1 MLSDHCRD
9 FTREQLYALVWET
22 PISRLAKSF
31 GLSNVGLRK
40 ICERHNIPTTPLGYW
55 AKLAHGKKVRRP
67 ALVAEED
74 GRSVSIRIYG
84 RGWAVVT
91 PEVEKDQVAAIT
103 ASQLHPSIVVADN
116 RPPRLHAITAATARA
131 LRAAKMDRE
140 GFMKASP
147 NDGVCLTVSD
157 SSLDRALRIIDA
169 FARAAELRGHGFEEH
184 AGGMRIVV
192 EKVHFEWRMHEIKDK
207 EEHEPTAS
215 ELTAQT
221 KLEAQ
226 QARWG
231 QAYSRPPKAYRTWD
245 YSPSGHLSIAFK
257 DKTLPSWRHEALIG
271 LWRDRKVGRLED
283 YLDDAMNKLA
293 AAAVATRHR
302 LAEVAEKRRLEDEER
317 ETRRQLEARRDRQR
331 KRRDFLINMADE
343 YARYRR
349 LKEFAVHLKQEIG
362 IARDQPTDRLFEE
375 LGLLL
380 RTMETEFLR
389 EAIENAVTRL
399 GLFAGDDLRELPGAV
414 DAD

>member
-40 ICERHNIPTTPLGYW
+40 ICERHNIPTPPLGYW

-116 RPPRLHAITAATARA
+116 RPLRLHAITAATAQ

-157 SSLDRALRIIDA
+157 SSLDRALRSLTPS
-169 FARAAELRGHGFEEH
+169 RAQPNC
-184 AGGMRIVV
+184 GGMDLRN
-192 EKVHFEWRMHEIKDK
+192 M
-207 EEHEPTAS
+207 
-215 ELTAQT
+215 
-221 KLEAQ
+221 
-226 QARWG
+226 QAEY
-231 QAYSRPPKAYRTWD
+231 A
-245 YSPSGHLSIAFK
+245 LSSIRSLSNGVCMK
-257 DKTLPSWRHEALIG
+257 S
-271 LWRDRKVGRLED
+271 
-283 YLDDAMNKLA
+283 M
-293 AAAVATRHR
+293 
-302 LAEVAEKRRLEDEER
+302 
-317 ETRRQLEARRDRQR
+317 TRRNTNRPRAS
-331 KRRDFLINMADE
+331 
-343 YARYRR
+343 
-349 LKEFAVHLKQEIG
+349 
-362 IARDQPTDRLFEE
+362 
-375 LGLLL
+375 
-380 RTMETEFLR
+380 
-389 EAIENAVTRL
+389 
-399 GLFAGDDLRELPGAV
+399 
-414 DAD
+414 